1 MGARMRSAS
10 HGFGL
15 LPAVLLL
22 PLLGCQSLGQKHE
35 AKRVPQYGRIDPH
48 QPRELNKIPFPPYII
63 EPPDEL
69 EIAVSPDFPN
79 WGGNTYTVQPE
90 GIIDLGFGGEVYV
103 AGMTLNDAE
112 QRVSEHLI
120 RLAQFQNPKEPRN
133 YRVAVR
139 LATQQSKFYY
149 VLGAVTNPGRVK
161 TTGNETVLD
170 AILQAG
176 LKSNSLPEKA
186 YLSRPH
192 PDGTHEDILKIDWL
206 GIKDRADTLT
216 NYQIMPGDRIVVPG
230 TKPPGLLSTLLGN

>member
-10 HGFGL
+10 HAL
-15 LPAVLLL
+15 ELVAIILLL
-22 PLLGCQSLGQKHE
+22 PLLGCQSLGKKHE

-48 QPRELNKIPFPPYII
+48 QPRELNKVPYPPYII

-69 EIAVSPDFPN
+69 EIAVTPDFPG
-79 WGGNTYTVQPE
+79 WGGNSYTVQPD
-90 GIIDLGFGGEVYV
+90 GIVDLGFGGEVFV

-112 QRVSEHLI
+112 QRVSDHLV
-120 RLAQFQNPKEPRN
+120 RLAQFQNPKQQQN
-133 YRVAVR
+133 YRVSVR
-139 LATQQSKFYY
+139 LTNQQSKYYY
-149 VLGAVTNPGRVK
+149 VLGAVTNQGRFK

-176 LKSNSLPEKA
+176 LKSNSLPDKA

-192 PDGTHEDILKIDWL
+192 PDGSHEDILKIDWF

-216 NYQIMPGDRIVVPG
+216 NYQIMPGDRVIVPG
-230 TKPPGLLSTLLGN
+230 TKPPSLIGSLLGQ